1 MPYIKLEAITKLF
14 SEAFFDAVQ
23 RYDRESIR
31 AFFTHVTNVE
41 AAQLRNE
48 QGNTALHIAV
58 KAGRGDLVKEL
69 LERGF
74 NPDQENYNGVTPRQ
88 MGEGASDRIKEHL
101 GLLHATVES
110 ESEEVNEPV
119 DESKELRACEVKVG
133 PVVSLTSAGKETPTL
148 PLPPLPPVSS
158 VPTTSLPST
167 VPPLSLPTPPLP
179 PPSTSG
185 IPVSSSIPL
194 PSAPGPIPLPSRH
207 DIAASEPMPRPLSV
221 PVGSVS
227 LPATITASAPRPQSV
242 EMTDRVPINE
252 SASNPI
258 QPCDLKKC
266 TNIRD
271 FLSAVGLQEYIESF
285 DSAHVVDTKD
295 MFKFSEEDFKK
306 LGVKFGHRK
315 RLIEVLASIDPLY
328 SFLQDGKLMD
338 KYDRFKEL
346 GFDNI
351 WSLMGIQESYQ
362 EKLGLTKEEMER
374 AIASRNMLIESSKS
388 TLEKLPE
395 LQRITDSTESKPILM
410 LIFSSER
417 ADSIISVRSFLV

>member
-1 MPYIKLEAITKLF
+1 M
-14 SEAFFDAVQ
+14 
-23 RYDRESIR
+23 
-31 AFFTHVTNVE
+31 TNVE

-101 GLLHATVES
+101 GLLHETVE
-110 ESEEVNEPV
+110 EAEKEEVNELVEDPQ
-119 DESKELRACEVKVG
+119 DLQPCEVKVE
-133 PVVSLTSAGKETPTL
+133 PVVSQSSGVKESSTL
-148 PLPPLPPVSS
+148 PLPPLPSVTTALPLPTVSTSTALPLPTSTPLSVSTSTPVSTHS
-158 VPTTSLPST
+158 SLPPISTTPLTTSTCP
-167 VPPLSLPTPPLP
+167 VQLP
-179 PPSTSG
+179 P
-185 IPVSSSIPL
+185 
-194 PSAPGPIPLPSRH
+194 RH
-207 DIAASEPMPRPLSV
+207 DLTPSESLQRPLSV
-221 PVGSVS
+221 PVGGIS
-227 LPATITASAPRPQSV
+227 LPTNITVSTSRPQSV
-242 EMTDRVPINE
+242 EMTDRLPISEPVNT
-252 SASNPI
+252 PI

-266 TNIRD
+266 TTVRD
-271 FLSAVGLQEYIESF
+271 FLTAVGLQEYIEPF
-285 DSAHVVDTKD
+285 EAAHVVNIKD
-295 MFKFSEEDFKK
+295 MFKFSEEGFKK

-328 SFLQDGKLMD
+328 SFLQEGKLMD

-374 AIASRNMLIESSKS
+374 AITSRNLLIESSKS
-388 TLEKLPE
+388 MIEKLPE

-417 ADSIISVRSFLV
+417 ADSVISVSNFSL